1 MTTAG
6 ADDHPIDAERRRRTH
21 SGTRSSVKSV
31 KGGMKSHLHPAD
43 LRALSRLGVEAVIG
57 ITSLVESLHHTIARG
72 TLPLGRAPAGRT
84 RGITGLVYRSVHGVT
99 RTVGVGLDTALGA
112 LLPLLERGSGPPVSP
127 SFEREAVL
135 AALNG
140 VLGDH
145 LANTRNGLALPMQV
159 RHLGQPL
166 TLQKEALAA
175 AVPAPT
181 GRLLLLVHG
190 LCMNDRQWQRRALA
204 AAGLPVEEV
213 RADPWVL
220 AARRLGAT
228 PLHLRY
234 NSGRHVSANGRE
246 LSALLDSVVAHWPV
260 PVTDIAIVGHSMGGL
275 VARSACHYAAPAA
288 KDSTVA
294 CGWRSRLRAMVF
306 LGTPHHGAP
315 LERGGNWVDLLLGVS
330 PYSAPFARLGRLR
343 SAGIT
348 DLRHGNLTE
357 ADWQGRDRVA
367 RRDARIPLP
376 LPADVACHAIAASIG
391 CSAGDLQDTALGDG
405 LVPVDS
411 ALGRHADA
419 DRTLGFA
426 AGKTRIFFER
436 NHLDL
441 LGDPAVL
448 AQVCHWLAPNF
459 GNACNGTQAAASARP
474 GADDR

>member
-1 MTTAG
+1 
-6 ADDHPIDAERRRRTH
+6 
-21 SGTRSSVKSV
+21 
-31 KGGMKSHLHPAD
+31 MKSHLHPAD
-43 LRALSRLGVEAVIG
+43 LRALSRLGVEAVTG
-57 ITSLVESLHHTIARG
+57 ITGMVESLHQTIARG
-72 TLPLGRAPAGRT
+72 TRPLGRAPAGRT

-99 RTVGVGLDTALGA
+99 RTVGFGLDSVLGA
-112 LLPLLERGSGPPVSP
+112 LVPLLERSMGRPSLP

-145 LANTRNGLALPMQV
+145 LADTRNALALPMQV
-159 RHLGQPL
+159 RHLGEPL
-166 TLQKEALAA
+166 TLQKDALAV
-175 AVPAPT
+175 AVPEPS

-204 AAGLPVEEV
+204 AAGTPAEDLQ
-213 RADPWVL
+213 ADPWVK

-234 NSGRHVSANGRE
+234 NSGRHVSTNGRE
-246 LSALLDSVVAHWPV
+246 LSALLDGLIAHWPV

-275 VARSACHYAAPAA
+275 VARSACHCAAPAA
-288 KDSTVA
+288 DDAPATA
-294 CGWRSRLRAMVF
+294 GWRSRLRALVF

-315 LERGGNWVDLLLGVS
+315 LERGGHWVDLLLGAS

-348 DLRHGNLTE
+348 DLRHGNLTNDHWPGPE
-357 ADWQGRDRVA
+357 LTAE
-367 RRDARIPLP
+367 RDARVPVP
-376 LPADVACHAIAASIG
+376 LPAGVACHAIAASVG
-391 CSAGDLQDTALGDG
+391 GRDGDLGDKALGDG

-419 DRTLGFA
+419 ARTLRFP
-426 AGKTRIFFER
+426 AGSTRVFYDR

-441 LGDPAVL
+441 LADAAVL
-448 AQVCHWLAPNF
+448 AQTCDWLAPLAADKRGAAEIA
-459 GNACNGTQAAASARP
+459 GNQPPCARP
-474 GADDR
+474 STEHR